1 MRQPHRRRILS
12 VILGLVFAVP
22 FVAPWQG
29 PAIAE
34 EAGGAGP
41 RISLT
46 MRDTPLRSAM
56 ELLFQQSGQQHAVE
70 AAVPNI
76 PITVNLRD
84 ATFATA
90 LRVVTRLAGV
100 TYRKEGD
107 VYVIGLRPP
116 PVVETTTTEAA
127 APEQPQAPSEP
138 AVEKIPLQSTS
149 AAIFAYLF
157 NGRVAP
163 GEEQVMG
170 AGSGLGSGFGGGL
183 SGGLGGLNG
192 GFGNGL
198 GAGLGGLGGLNG
210 GLGGGALGGL
220 GGLNGTLG
228 GGVGNWSGLG
238 SGSLGNGVYLG
249 GPTFRGGR

>member
-1 MRQPHRRRILS
+1 MRQPHRRRTLA
-12 VILGLVFAVP
+12 VILWLLFAVP
-22 FVAPWQG
+22 FLAPWQG

-41 RISLT
+41 TISLT
-46 MRDTPLRSAM
+46 LRDTPLRSAM

-116 PVVETTTTEAA
+116 PVVETTTTEAT

-170 AGSGLGSGFGGGL
+170 AGSGLGAGYGGGV

-192 GFGNGL
+192 GFGNS
-198 GAGLGGLGGLNG
+198 LGGLNG
-210 GLGGGALGGL
+210 GLGGLNSGLGGAL

-228 GGVGNWSGLG
+228 GVGNWNGLG
-238 SGSLGNGVYLG
+238 SGSLGNGVYVG

>member
-12 VILGLVFAVP
+12 VILWLMFAVP
-22 FVAPWQG
+22 FFAPWQA

-34 EAGGAGP
+34 QAESAGP
-41 RISLT
+41 TISLT
-46 MRDTPLRSAM
+46 LRDTPLRSAM

-127 APEQPQAPSEP
+127 APDQPQAPSEP

-170 AGSGLGSGFGGGL
+170 AGSGLGAGYGGGL